1 MRVTVNIDED
11 VLAVARDLADQ
22 QGGSLGSALSDL
34 ARRGFRRGD
43 SMRTGEDPTVFG
55 VAVDAPPI
63 TSEDVYRSLD
73 EWP

>member
-22 QGGSLGSALSDL
+22 QGGSLGSALSEL
-34 ARRGFRRGD
+34 ARRGFRRGATA
-43 SMRTGEDPTVFG
+43 RTDEDPTVFA
-55 VAVDAPPI
+55 VAADAKPI
-63 TSEDVYRSLD
+63 TSEDVDRSLD